1 MSDALVTIGWII
13 RDHQRDIAM
22 GVERDVDSI
31 VRALYERPE
40 HRHAVDVRSDE
51 DVGMLRSAIEA
62 TIERVYGVEAV
73 WGRGIRVRVERD
85 DEDIPHRLW
94 LWRSL
99 VGGQRTDR
107 DGFSGQQR
115 LVSE

>member
-1 MSDALVTIGWII
+1 MLKSERAFQQEVILLIAGSIGAFLLVEARLERTMLIGVLVLLLVVETIN
-13 RDHQRDIAM
+13 
-22 GVERDVDSI
+22 
-31 VRALYERPE
+31 
-40 HRHAVDVRSDE
+40 
-51 DVGMLRSAIEA
+51 SAIEA
-62 TIERVYGVEAV
+62 TIERIYGVDAV

-107 DGFSGQQR
+107 EGFSGQQR

>member
-1 MSDALVTIGWII
+1 
-13 RDHQRDIAM
+13 M

-40 HRHAVDVRSDE
+40 HRQAVDVISNE

-62 TIERVYGVEAV
+62 TIERIYGADAV

-85 DEDIPHRLW
+85 DEDNPHRLW

-107 DGFSGQQR
+107 EGFSGQQR